1 MSDDY
6 LWDGSGEPDPEVERL
21 ERLLAT
27 LRSDRPAPELPENL
41 GLRKRSVLFRH
52 GIQLAV
58 AAAAVVLVIAGWFL
72 LRRERPSW
80 EVVSLEGTPR
90 IGSESISA
98 SGRLA
103 VGQWLETD
111 SSSRAR
117 ISIGVI
123 GEVQVD
129 PNTRIRLLK
138 ARVNDHRLALVRGK
152 MHAAIWAPPRLFS
165 VETPSAVAVDLGCTY
180 TLEVDEAGISLLH
193 VTSGWVAFETEGRES
208 FVPAGALCKTRPG
221 IGAGTPYREDASEA
235 FRSALTRLDFE
246 ERSADGRLLALDAVL
261 AQAEKEDAFT
271 LWHLLSRVRAGE
283 RSRVFDRLHVLVPA
297 PPGVT
302 REGVARLDKQMLDR
316 WWDELGLED
325 TTWWR
330 LWKGP
335 APTPK

>member
-52 GIQLAV
+52 SIQLAV

-180 TLEVDEAGISLLH
+180 TIEVDKPGISFLH

-208 FVPAGALCKTRPG
+208 FVPAGALCETRPG

-235 FRSALTRLDFE
+235 FRLALTRLDFG

-283 RSRVFDRLHVLVPA
+283 RSRVFDRLQVLVPA

-335 APTPK
+335 VPK

>member
-52 GIQLAV
+52 SIQLAV

-117 ISIGVI
+117 ISIGII
-123 GEVQVD
+123 GEVHVD

-138 ARVNDHRLALVRGK
+138 AGADDHRLALARGK

-208 FVPAGALCKTRPG
+208 FVPAGALCETRPG

-235 FRSALTRLDFE
+235 LRSALTRLDFE
-246 ERSADGRLLALDAVL
+246 ERSADGRLVALDAVL
-261 AQAEKEDAFT
+261 GQAEKDDAFT

-283 RSRVFDRLHVLVPA
+283 RSRVFDRLQVLVPA

-335 APTPK
+335 APSPK

>member
-21 ERLLAT
+21 ERLLARF
-27 LRSDRPAPELPENL
+27 RSDRPAPELPENL
-41 GLRKRSVLFRH
+41 VLRKRIVVFSH
-52 GIQLAV
+52 GLPLAV
-58 AAAAVVLVIAGWFL
+58 AAAVVLVIAAWFL

-90 IGSESISA
+90 IGSETISE

-138 ARVNDHRLALVRGK
+138 ARVNDHRLALARGK

-180 TLEVDEAGISLLH
+180 TLEVDEAGTSLLH

-235 FRSALTRLDFE
+235 LRSALTRLDFE
-246 ERSADGRLLALDAVL
+246 ERSADGRLVALDAVL
-261 AQAEKEDAFT
+261 AQAGDDASRQIVLRRRT
-271 LWHLLSRVRAGE
+271 TERCSIRKSPVRRELVEVCGRNHALGGAMLTHKNDARDLGGRVR
-283 RSRVFDRLHVLVPA
+283 
-297 PPGVT
+297 
-302 REGVARLDKQMLDR
+302 
-316 WWDELGLED
+316 
-325 TTWWR
+325 
-330 LWKGP
+330 
-335 APTPK
+335 

>member
-52 GIQLAV
+52 SIQLAV

-138 ARVNDHRLALVRGK
+138 ARVNDHRLALARGK

-180 TLEVDEAGISLLH
+180 TLEVDKAGTSFLH

-208 FVPAGALCKTRPG
+208 FVPAGALCETRPG

-235 FRSALTRLDFE
+235 LRSALTRLDFE
-246 ERSADGRLLALDAVL
+246 ERSADGRLVALDAVL

-283 RSRVFDRLHVLVPA
+283 RSRVFDRLQVLVPA

-335 APTPK
+335 VPK

>member
-52 GIQLAV
+52 SIQLAV

-90 IGSESISA
+90 IGSETISE

-180 TLEVDEAGISLLH
+180 TLEVDKAGISFLH

-208 FVPAGALCKTRPG
+208 FVPAGALCETRPG

-235 FRSALTRLDFE
+235 FRLALTRLDFG

-261 AQAEKEDAFT
+261 AQAEKDDAFT

-283 RSRVFDRLHVLVPA
+283 RSRVFDRLQVLVPA

-302 REGVARLDKQMLDR
+302 REGVARLDRQMLDR

-335 APTPK
+335 VPK

>member
-52 GIQLAV
+52 SIQLAV

-180 TLEVDEAGISLLH
+180 TLEVDKAGISFLH

-208 FVPAGALCKTRPG
+208 FVPAGALCETRPG

-235 FRSALTRLDFE
+235 LRSALTRLDFE
-246 ERSADGRLLALDAVL
+246 ERSADGRLVALDAVL

-283 RSRVFDRLHVLVPA
+283 RSRVFDRLQVLVPA

-302 REGVARLDKQMLDR
+302 REGVARLDRQMLDR

-335 APTPK
+335 VPK

>member
-21 ERLLAT
+21 ERLLARF
-27 LRSDRPAPELPENL
+27 RSDRPAPELPENL
-41 GLRKRSVLFRH
+41 VLRKRSVVFSH
-52 GIQLAV
+52 GLPLAV
-58 AAAAVVLVIAGWFL
+58 AAAVVLVIAAWFL

-90 IGSESISA
+90 IGSETISE

-117 ISIGVI
+117 ISIGII
-123 GEVQVD
+123 GEVHVD

-138 ARVNDHRLALVRGK
+138 AGADDHRLALARGK

-235 FRSALTRLDFE
+235 LRSALTRLDFE
-246 ERSADGRLLALDAVL
+246 ERSADGRLVALDAVL

-283 RSRVFDRLHVLVPA
+283 RSRVFDRLQVLVPA

-302 REGVARLDKQMLDR
+302 REGVARLDRQMLDR

-335 APTPK
+335 APSPK

>member
-52 GIQLAV
+52 SIQLAV

-90 IGSESISA
+90 IGSETISE

-180 TLEVDEAGISLLH
+180 TLEVDKAGISFLH

-208 FVPAGALCKTRPG
+208 FVPAGALCETRPG

-235 FRSALTRLDFE
+235 FRLALTRLDFG

-283 RSRVFDRLHVLVPA
+283 RSRVFDRLQVLVPA

-302 REGVARLDKQMLDR
+302 REGVARLDRQMLDR

-335 APTPK
+335 APPPK

>member
-52 GIQLAV
+52 SIQLAV

-138 ARVNDHRLALVRGK
+138 ARVNDHRLALARGK

-180 TLEVDEAGISLLH
+180 TLEVDKAGISFLH

-208 FVPAGALCKTRPG
+208 FVPAGALCETRPG

-235 FRSALTRLDFE
+235 LRSALTRLDFE

-261 AQAEKEDAFT
+261 AQAEKDDAFT

-283 RSRVFDRLHVLVPA
+283 RSRVFDRLQVLVPA

-335 APTPK
+335 VPK